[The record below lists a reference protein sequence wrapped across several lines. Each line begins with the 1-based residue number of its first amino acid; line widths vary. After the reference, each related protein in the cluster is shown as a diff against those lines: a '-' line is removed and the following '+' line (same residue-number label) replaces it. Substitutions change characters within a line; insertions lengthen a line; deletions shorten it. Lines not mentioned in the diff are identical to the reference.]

1 MVSPLCAPLGRLC
14 LQCGWK
20 LPSETVKY
28 HDDSRI
34 PLCNNC
40 AVVQCSIDKGLC
52 QCQTCVLNPNILSR
66 FSLLQNDS
74 SYNSA
79 YDCLDSDSSSSSWS
93 SSFVD
98 RNWPFSYGSLPLIN
112 EDSSSSFENFPVDEN
127 YTKNSYSGQQV
138 PMLQPDNLDV
148 PKVYIY
154 YNFLLKNLLLNDL
167 YVCLSVS
174 CVHFT

>member
-1 MVSPLCAPLGRLC
+1 MGSPLCAPLGRLC
-14 LQCGWK
+14 LQCNWNIH
-20 LPSETVKY
+20 SDQTVKN

-34 PLCNNC
+34 LLCNNC
-40 AVVQCSIDKGLC
+40 VSQTAVVQCIDKGLYL
-52 QCQTCVLNPNILSR
+52 CQTCVLNPNICSR
-66 FSLLQNDS
+66 FVLLQNDS

-79 YDCLDSDSSSSSWS
+79 YDCLDLDSSSSSWS

-98 RNWPFSYGSLPLIN
+98 RDWPFSYGSLPLIN

-138 PMLQPDNLDV
+138 PMLQPDNLDI

-154 YNFLLKNLLLNDL
+154 TISFFLYKSF
-167 YVCLSVS
+167 VK
-174 CVHFT
+174 